1 MPFYCLGE
9 LEPDG
14 GRSLD
19 DCRRKKERVKV
30 PALGEQS
37 GYPGVNQT
45 ERKGVFIMCRVD
57 KLRGFHVKW
66 ELRIDWCGGSGKGVC
81 VEEKR
86 TVFFQ
91 TRVREERGIPVVELE
106 GEVDLSTSPQFK
118 ETVYQLID
126 SGKRDIVVDLD
137 GLDFMDSTGLGVLV
151 AVLKRTSMEGGRI
164 RLVCSK
170 RSIMKVFSITGLDKV
185 FAIYDNLQRCLDD

>member
-1 MPFYCLGE
+1 MWL
-9 LEPDG
+9 
-14 GRSLD
+14 
-19 DCRRKKERVKV
+19 
-30 PALGEQS
+30 A
-37 GYPGVNQT
+37 
-45 ERKGVFIMCRVD
+45 RKGV
-57 KLRGFHVKW
+57 G
-66 ELRIDWCGGSGKGVC
+66 
-81 VEEKR
+81 VEEKG

-118 ETVYQLID
+118 ETVYRLID

-151 AVLKRTSMEGGRI
+151 AVLKRTSMEGGRV

-170 RSIMKVFSITGLDKV
+170 RSILKVFHVTGLDKV
-185 FAIYDNLQRCLDD
+185 FSIYDNLHRCLDD